1 MKNNLLDME
10 RCIFVTHHDPK
21 ILPEEKK
28 VKKINELRILKRAES
43 WKVLNL
49 SPNKRN

>member
-1 MKNNLLDME
+1 MKDNLLDLE

-28 VKKINELRILKRAES
+28 VKKINEKRILKRAES
-43 WKVLNL
+43 WKALNL
-49 SPNKRN
+49 SPD